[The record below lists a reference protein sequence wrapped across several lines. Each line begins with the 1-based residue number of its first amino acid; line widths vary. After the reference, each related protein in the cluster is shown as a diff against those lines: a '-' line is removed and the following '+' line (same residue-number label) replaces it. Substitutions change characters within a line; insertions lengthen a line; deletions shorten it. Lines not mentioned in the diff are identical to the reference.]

1 MSGLRILMVSPT
13 PTHPQ
18 DAGNRARIYQLAEE
32 LRSLGN
38 ELFFLYYGMEEAN
51 IDGMRAYWG
60 ERLVIIPGQ
69 AGAPGSLK
77 AGLEEGLRRIG
88 LGRILPSRRP
98 SGVDDWYPPDLGET
112 ALRLHSREKFH
123 VVWIEYVFL
132 SKTLSVFDSSVLK
145 VIDTH
150 DVFSHRFE
158 MMTAQGI
165 KPEWFATTPEMEKKG
180 LARADRVVA
189 IQGQDA
195 AFFQTLGL
203 PRVVTIG
210 HFARPHP
217 HQGPPP
223 RNRILFIASDNSI
236 NLKAWES
243 FANQLVGRIEE
254 RLPGTSIRVAG
265 RICRRIPES
274 PRYEKVGVVEDLDA
288 LYASTTLAVNPAT
301 WGTGLKI
308 KTLEPL
314 AYGRPVVTTPVGIQ
328 GLEEAENRG
337 ILVGRTPGEFL
348 EHIERLLTQPLYWE
362 EQRRSTQDFVTDY
375 LQRNRR
381 RLSDL
386 LEVSGL
392 SGRKEWGHDE
402 SG

>member
-18 DAGNRARIYQLAEE
+18 DAGNRARIFQLAEE

-38 ELFFLYYGMEEAN
+38 ELFFLYYGMEEAD
-51 IDGMRAYWG
+51 IDGMQAYWG
-60 ERLVIIPGQ
+60 ERLVILPGQ
-69 AGAPGSLK
+69 GRAPGSLK
-77 AGLEEGLRRIG
+77 TRLEEGLRRIG
-88 LGRILPSRRP
+88 LGRVLSPRGP
-98 SGVDDWYPPDLGET
+98 QGVDDWYTPDLGET
-112 ALRLHSREKFH
+112 ALHLHSREKFQ

-150 DVFSHRFE
+150 DIFSHRFE
-158 MMTAQGI
+158 MMTARGI
-165 KPEWFATTPEMEKKG
+165 KPEWFTTTPEMEKNG

-189 IQGQDA
+189 MQDRDA

-217 HQGPPP
+217 PQAPPP
-223 RNRILFIASDNSI
+223 RSRILFVASDNSI

-243 FANQLVGRIEE
+243 FTDQVLGQIEE
-254 RLPGTSIRVAG
+254 RLPGTLIRVAG
-265 RICRRIPES
+265 RICRRIPDS
-274 PRYEKVGVVEDLDA
+274 SRYEKVGVAEDLDA

-314 AYGRPVVTTPVGIQ
+314 AYGRPVVTTPAGIQ

-337 ILVGRTPGEFL
+337 ILVGRTPGEFI
-348 EHIERLLTQPLYWE
+348 EHIERLLTRPLYWE
-362 EQRRSTQDFVTDY
+362 EQRRSAQDFLTDY
-375 LQRNRR
+375 LQLNRR

-386 LEVSGL
+386 MDVSRL
-392 SGRKEWGHDE
+392 SERKEWGHDK
-402 SG
+402 SR

>member
-1 MSGLRILMVSPT
+1 MSGLRVLMVSPT

-18 DAGNRARIYQLAEE
+18 DAGNRARIFQLAEE
-32 LRSLGN
+32 FRSLGN
-38 ELFFLYYGMEEAN
+38 ELFFLYYGMEAADLDE
-51 IDGMRAYWG
+51 MRAYWG
-60 ERLVIIPGQ
+60 ERLVILPGR
-69 AGAPGSLK
+69 GKAPGSLK
-77 AGLEEGLRRIG
+77 TRLKDALRK
-88 LGRILPSRRP
+88 LGPGRTLPP
-98 SGVDDWYPPDLGET
+98 GGPNDVDDWYLPDLGET
-112 ALRLHSREKFH
+112 ALRLHSREKFQ

-150 DVFSHRFE
+150 DVFSRRFE
-158 MMTAQGI
+158 IMTARGI
-165 KPEWFATTPEMEKKG
+165 KPEWFSTTPEMEKRG

-189 IQGQDA
+189 IQDRDA

-203 PRVVTIG
+203 PQVVTIG
-210 HFARPHP
+210 HFIRPHP
-217 HQGPPP
+217 LQGPPP
-223 RNRILFIASDNSI
+223 RNRILYIASDNSI

-243 FANQLVGRIEE
+243 FTDEMLGRIEE
-254 RLPGTSIRVAG
+254 RLPDTSIRVAG
-265 RICRRIPES
+265 RICLRIPES
-274 PRYEKVGVVEDLDA
+274 PRYEKLGVVKDLDA

-308 KTLEPL
+308 KSLESL

-348 EHIERLLTQPLYWE
+348 EHIERLLTQPLFWE
-362 EQRRSTQDFVTDY
+362 EQRRAAQDFLKDY

-381 RLSDL
+381 RLADL
-386 LEVSGL
+386 VAVSGL
-392 SGRKEWGHDE
+392 SGQKE
-402 SG
+402 

>member
-18 DAGNRARIYQLAEE
+18 DAGNRARIFLLAEE

-38 ELFFLYYGMEEAN
+38 EIFFLYYGMEEAD

-60 ERLVIIPGQ
+60 ERLVILPVQGKTL
-69 AGAPGSLK
+69 GTLK
-77 AGLEEGLRRIG
+77 TRVKEALRGIG
-88 LGRILPSRRP
+88 LGPPRGP
-98 SGVDDWYPPDLGET
+98 SGVDDWYTPDLGET
-112 ALRLHSREKFH
+112 ALRLHSREKFR
-123 VVWIEYVFL
+123 VIWIEYVFI

-158 MMTAQGI
+158 MMTARGI
-165 KPEWFATTPEMEKKG
+165 KPEWFTTTPEMEKKG

-189 IQGQDA
+189 IQDRDA

-203 PRVVTIG
+203 PRVETIG
-210 HFARPHP
+210 HFVRPRAP
-217 HQGPPP
+217 QGPPP

-236 NLKAWES
+236 NLKTWES
-243 FANQLVGRIEE
+243 FTDEMLGRIEE
-254 RLPGTSIRVAG
+254 RLPDTSICVAG

-288 LYASTTLAVNPAT
+288 LYASTALAVNPAT

-348 EHIERLLTQPLYWE
+348 EHIARLLTRPLFWE
-362 EQRRSTQDFVTDY
+362 EQRRAAQDFLKDY

-386 LEVSGL
+386 LDVSGL
-392 SGRKEWGHDE
+392 SGRKEWRHDE
-402 SG
+402 HE